1 MRISDWSS
9 DVCSSDLMLVHV
21 VGHPQV
27 WVMTDDMYE
36 HLTYDGFEFVT
47 PAQVEPRLKDRTLT
61 VNGVSKAYAMTGW
74 RIGYAAGPQ
83 ALIKAMAKVQS
94 QSTSNPSSVSQAAA
108 VEALNGTQAF
118 IPERAE
124 AFRKRRDMVVEML
137 NACPGIHCHKPEAA
151 FYVRSEEHTS

>member
-1 MRISDWSS
+1 
-9 DVCSSDLMLVHV
+9 
-21 VGHPQV
+21 
-27 WVMTDDMYE
+27 MTDDRYE

-137 NACPGIHCHKPEAA
+137 NACPGIHCHKPEGA
-151 FYVRSEEHTS
+151 FYEIGRASWRERVCQAV